1 MKLIL
6 APMEGL
12 VDAQMRQI
20 LTAIGG
26 IDQGVTEFIRVN
38 DLVLP
43 PKSFYKIAPE
53 LKTTGQTAAGT
64 PISIQLLGSNPDVM
78 GENAK
83 LAVKL
88 GAPAI
93 DLNFGCPSKRVNSH
107 KGGSVL
113 LKEPNIV
120 HDVVKAVRAAVPQE
134 IPVTAK
140 MRLGY
145 EDKSQALENAHAIEE
160 GGASEVCVH
169 ARTKVEGY
177 RPPAHWE
184 WISRIREAVDIN
196 VVANGDVCTV
206 DDYKRC
212 RDVSGCND
220 VMIGRGLIAKP
231 DLARLIQHENQ
242 NDGTSTSQKASVL
255 SWQEF
260 LPMLHGFYREMWL
273 EVPDKHGPGRL
284 KQWLNFL
291 KIQYPE
297 AQDLF
302 SRVRGIK
309 DPEIIDRM
317 LLPDAFR
324 EAS

>member
-20 LTAIGG
+20 LTTIGG

-43 PKSFYKIAPE
+43 SKSFYKIAPE
-53 LKTTGQTAAGT
+53 LKNAGKTLAGT

-120 HDVVKAVRAAVPQE
+120 HDVVKAVRTAVPKE
-134 IPVTAK
+134 VPVTAK

-177 RPPAHWE
+177 RPPVHWE
-184 WISRIREAVDIN
+184 WIARIREAVEIN

-212 RDVSGCND
+212 REVSSCDD

-231 DLARLIQHENQ
+231 DLARLIQHDNQ
-242 NDGTSTSQKASVL
+242 SNEHNTLQNAPVL

-260 LPMLHGFYREMWL
+260 LPVLRDFYREIWL

-291 KIQYPE
+291 KLQYPE
-297 AQDLF
+297 AQELF
-302 SRVRGIK
+302 TQVRGIK

-317 LLPDAFR
+317 LLPDAFQ